1 MHGLSGETI
10 NRGTINIY
18 LHIGLLSWDREK
30 RYIGGH
36 GKSKDNKL
44 VNTENQRT
52 VINGEHGKLQDSK
65 LVNTENRRT
74 VNRGTILGQVSVGNF
89 SAETFLN
96 DL

>member
-36 GKSKDNKL
+36 GKLKDNKL

>member
-1 MHGLSGETI
+1 M
-10 NRGTINIY
+10 
-18 LHIGLLSWDREK
+18 
-30 RYIGGH
+30 
-36 GKSKDNKL
+36 
-44 VNTENQRT
+44 NTENQRT

-89 SAETFLN
+89 NAETFLN

>member
-18 LHIGLLSWDREK
+18 LNIGLLSWDREK

-65 LVNTENRRT
+65 LVNTEN
-74 VNRGTILGQVSVGNF
+74 
-89 SAETFLN
+89 
-96 DL
+96 